1 MCGIFGTF
9 NLNVSENKLTECIDM
24 LAHRGPDDRGVWL
37 DNLCGLAHRRLSI
50 LDLSAAGKQPM
61 AAEDERY
68 FIVYNGEIYNFIE
81 LQEELRLLGYHFR
94 SNTDTE
100 VVLCA
105 YIEWGEKCLDK
116 FNGMWAFAVYDR
128 YKKQLFLSRDR
139 FGVKPLFYTKIES
152 GIAFASEMKALVPV
166 LPSVTPNYSI
176 LKDINQYFNYES
188 TQMCVLNEINR
199 LPAGHY
205 AYVDKNGIRIRRWW
219 RTLDNLM
226 HVPNRY
232 EEQVEMLRDLF
243 LDACRIRMRS
253 DVTIGTALSGGLDSS
268 ATICAMADIIK
279 KGAGTRVN
287 HDFQHAFVAAF
298 PETMLDETHYAREV
312 TDYLNIKS
320 TEVVIDPVE
329 GLNKLPEYIYNF
341 EDIYITSPVPM
352 MQLYSQVKKSGVTV
366 TLDGH
371 GADELFGGYPGD
383 MMYALLDVGT
393 DKESIHQIL
402 TTYFGMMSESITNRS
417 QSYKKHYIDFMA
429 RHLAK
434 KVLRVPTWDRPID
447 RECQDKFNKLGHFER
462 VLYNSTHTTILPT
475 LLRNYDRYSMASG
488 VEIRMPFLDY
498 RLVQFAFS
506 ISWKAK
512 LHGGYSKSIIRD
524 ALKDIIPKGI
534 VERKSKIGFNT
545 PIVEWMKG
553 PWKEWLYDLME
564 SVDFKQSSMINAKQ
578 TRALTEHVI
587 CSDDASF
594 PEGEKAWEMLMPY
607 LWEKYFFDPLHK
619 SQC

>member
-9 NLNVSENKLTECIDM
+9 NLDVSENKLTECIDK

-50 LDLSAAGKQPM
+50 LDLTAAGKQPM
-61 AAEDERY
+61 ATEDERY

-81 LQEELRLLGYHFR
+81 LQKELQALGYHFR

-100 VVLCA
+100 VVLYA
-105 YIEWGEKCLDK
+105 YIEWREKCLDK

-128 YKKQLFLSRDR
+128 YDKQLFLSRDR
-139 FGVKPLFYTKIES
+139 FGVKPFFYAKIEN

-166 LPSVTPNYSI
+166 LPTVTPNYGI
-176 LKDINQYFNYES
+176 LKDIDQYFNYES
-188 TQMCVLNEINR
+188 TEMCVISEINR

-205 AYVDKNGIRIRRWW
+205 AYVDKNGICIKRWW
-219 RTLDNLM
+219 KTLENLIY
-226 HVPNRY
+226 VPDRY
-232 EEQVEMLRDLF
+232 EEQVEMLRELF
-243 LDACRIRMRS
+243 IDACRIRMRS

-279 KGAGTRVN
+279 RGAGTRVN

-312 TDYLNIKS
+312 TDYLNIES

-402 TTYFGMMSESITNRS
+402 TTYFGMMSESIINRS
-417 QSYKKHYIDFMA
+417 QSYKKRYIDFMA

-434 KVLRVPTWDRPID
+434 KVLHVPTWDRIID
-447 RECQDKFNKLGHFER
+447 RDCQDKFEKLGHFER

-506 ISWKAK
+506 VSWKAK

-524 ALKDIIPKGI
+524 ALKDIMPKRI

-553 PWKEWLYDLME
+553 SWKEWLYDLVE
-564 SVDFKQSSMINAKQ
+564 SVDFKQSNVINADH
-578 TRALTEHVI
+578 TRAMIEHVI

-594 PEGEKAWEMLMPY
+594 SEGEKAWEMLMPY
-607 LWEKYFFDPLHK
+607 LWEKHFLK
-619 SQC
+619 ACL

>member
-9 NLNVSENKLTECIDM
+9 RLNVSEEKIIECVDKLQ
-24 LAHRGPDDRGVWL
+24 HRGPDDRGIWK
-37 DNLCGLAHRRLSI
+37 DELCGLAHRRLSI

-61 AAEDERY
+61 TTESERY

-81 LQEELRLLGYHFR
+81 LREELQLLGYHFR

-100 VVLCA
+100 VVLNA
-105 YIEWGEKCLDK
+105 YIEWKEKCLDK
-116 FNGMWAFAVYDR
+116 FNGMWAFAIYDR
-128 YKKQLFLSRDR
+128 YEKRLFLSRDR
-139 FGVKPLFYTKIES
+139 FGVKPLFYAKVGD

-166 LPSVTPNYSI
+166 LSVITPNYRI
-176 LKDINQYFNYES
+176 LKDINQYFNYEA
-188 TQMCVLNEINR
+188 TETCLLNEINR
-199 LPAGHY
+199 LPAGHF
-205 AYVDKNGIRIRRWW
+205 AYFDKTGLQINRWW
-219 RTLDNLM
+219 STLENLVS
-226 HVPNRY
+226 VPDKY
-232 EEQVEMLRDLF
+232 EEQVETFRDLF
-243 LDACRIRMRS
+243 MDACKVRMRS

-279 KGAGTRVN
+279 NGAGARVN
-287 HDFQHAFVAAF
+287 PDFQHAFIASF
-298 PETMLDETHYAREV
+298 PETMLDETYYARQV
-312 TDYLNIKS
+312 TDYLGIDS
-320 TEVVIDPVE
+320 TEVIIDPIE
-329 GLNKLPEYIYNF
+329 GLNNLSAYIYNF

-352 MQLYSQVKKSGVTV
+352 MQLYAQVKNNGVTV

-383 MMYALLDVGT
+383 MIYALLDVGA
-393 DKESIHQIL
+393 DRRSIRQIL
-402 TTYFGMMSESITNRS
+402 ETYFGVIPEAIGGKP
-417 QSYKKHYIDFMA
+417 QSYGKRYVDFML

-434 KVLRVPTWDRPID
+434 KILNVPTWDRLID
-447 RECQDKFNKLGHFER
+447 RKCREEFKKLGHFER
-462 VLYNSTHTTILPT
+462 VLYNSAHTTILPT

-524 ALKDIIPKGI
+524 ALKDIMPIGI

-553 PWKEWLYDLME
+553 PWKEWLCDTVE
-564 SVDFKQSSMINAKQ
+564 SMDFKQSNIINAQ
-578 TRALTEHVI
+578 RTREAIEQVI
-587 CSDDASF
+587 YSGDATFS
-594 PEGEKAWEMLMPY
+594 EGEKAWEMLMPY
-607 LWEKYFFDPLHK
+607 LWERHFLKVC
-619 SQC
+619 S

>member
-9 NLNVSENKLTECIDM
+9 RLNVSEEKIIECVDKLQ
-24 LAHRGPDDRGVWL
+24 HRGPDDRGIWK
-37 DNLCGLAHRRLSI
+37 DELCGLAHRRLSI

-61 AAEDERY
+61 TTESERY

-81 LQEELRLLGYHFR
+81 LREELQLLGYHFR

-100 VVLCA
+100 VVLNA
-105 YIEWGEKCLDK
+105 YIEWKEKCLDK
-116 FNGMWAFAVYDR
+116 FNGMWAFAIYDR
-128 YKKQLFLSRDR
+128 YEKRLFLSRDR
-139 FGVKPLFYTKIES
+139 FGVKPLFYAKVGD

-166 LPSVTPNYSI
+166 LSVITPNYRI
-176 LKDINQYFNYES
+176 LKDINQYFNYEA
-188 TQMCVLNEINR
+188 TETCLLNEINR
-199 LPAGHY
+199 LPAGHF
-205 AYVDKNGIRIRRWW
+205 AYFDKTGLQINRWW
-219 RTLDNLM
+219 STLENLVS
-226 HVPNRY
+226 VPDKY
-232 EEQVEMLRDLF
+232 EEQVETFRDLF
-243 LDACRIRMRS
+243 MDACKVRMRS

-279 KGAGTRVN
+279 NGAGARVN
-287 HDFQHAFVAAF
+287 PDFQHAFIASF
-298 PETMLDETHYAREV
+298 PETMLDETYYARQV
-312 TDYLNIKS
+312 TDYLGIDS
-320 TEVVIDPVE
+320 TEVIIDPIE
-329 GLNKLPEYIYNF
+329 GLNNLSAYIYNF

-352 MQLYSQVKKSGVTV
+352 MQLYAQVKNNGVTV

-383 MMYALLDVGT
+383 MIYALLDVGA
-393 DKESIHQIL
+393 DRRSIRQIL
-402 TTYFGMMSESITNRS
+402 ETYFGVIPEAIGGKP
-417 QSYKKHYIDFMA
+417 QSYGKRYVDFMI

-434 KVLRVPTWDRPID
+434 KILNVPTWDRLID
-447 RECQDKFNKLGHFER
+447 RKCREEFKKLGHFER
-462 VLYNSTHTTILPT
+462 VLYNSAHTTILPT

-524 ALKDIIPKGI
+524 ALKDIMPIGI

-553 PWKEWLYDLME
+553 PWKEWLCDTVE
-564 SVDFKQSSMINAKQ
+564 SMDFKQSNIINAQ
-578 TRALTEHVI
+578 RTREAIEQVI
-587 CSDDASF
+587 YSGDATFS
-594 PEGEKAWEMLMPY
+594 EGEKAWEMLMPY
-607 LWEKYFFDPLHK
+607 LWERHFLKVC
-619 SQC
+619 S